1 MNKRFAVVKYGGKT
15 IIASIVAKELEFMKL
30 EDFHNLLANLV
41 LEQMVEIRDGK
52 EISQKKRGTI
62 VVSKRWMQWE
72 NRRQYAFRG
81 VVFEPGGPL
90 EVQYDML
97 NLWRGYGV
105 EPKQG
110 DWSSMREH
118 IREVICS
125 GNEEHYQYLIRW
137 MAYGVQHLDRPVG
150 VAIALRGEEGA
161 GKGFLW
167 RSYGK
172 LFGPHFKHIAHGGHL
187 TGQFNAALGDAC
199 AVFLDEA
206 LWAGD
211 RKGEQILKALVT
223 EDTFQLERKFCDP
236 IAVKNRLRI
245 MIASN
250 NQWIVPL

>member
-1 MNKRFAVVKYGGKT
+1 MTEEIETGFEEAIAAREAAKSNPVASLILMLKQNANLNQLLVAMNKRFAVVKYGGKT

-52 EISQKKRGTI
+52 GISQRKSGAI

-161 GKGFLW
+161 GKGF
-167 RSYGK
+167 
-172 LFGPHFKHIAHGGHL
+172 F
-187 TGQFNAALGDAC
+187 
-199 AVFLDEA
+199 
-206 LWAGD
+206 
-211 RKGEQILKALVT
+211 
-223 EDTFQLERKFCDP
+223 
-236 IAVKNRLRI
+236 
-245 MIASN
+245 
-250 NQWIVPL
+250 